1 MVKGRRGIYMDI
13 EQLKR
18 DDWIQ
23 KNKIMGL
30 GFGIAAGLG
39 LLAQFIQQS
48 AMAII
53 LSVAIPFAVALICY
67 FTFLWTKQAWITK
80 SLPVILLLMNFAI
93 ALGVIF
99 FSEANLG
106 SLGIIILLLV
116 LGGIHGRMSIMAFGY
131 VLSLI
136 ALLLNNAYFVDPALV
151 AASGKNLVL
160 LHFLGGVVLFLVV
173 RQNARNF
180 QQVED
185 YAELTAEKMRKEE
198 QVARKLDQAVEKIT
212 ANLSQLQA
220 SSELSVSSQREML
233 SAINEVS
240 SASQNQAD
248 HIMEIAESTEAT
260 HTSVTRISKQMGE
273 LAEQTDEAGTK
284 AEEGTHR
291 IGELKEQ
298 IDRFSQFFRELDE
311 TFAVL
316 SDKIQETNTFAGTI
330 KEITE
335 QTNLL
340 ALNASIEAARAGESG
355 KGFAVV
361 ADEIRKLAGLTG
373 ETLKKIDTNLT
384 EVNTFNELSV
394 GKLAEGLKQVA
405 DQVEVADRSTRS
417 FSDLFGTMVTLQ
429 NALHAFMD
437 DFEEIA
443 ASSESVSERTVEFA
457 SIIQESTAA
466 IEEMNATL
474 TDLTGEQEQIASY
487 IQETHEE
494 AVALRA

>member
-1 MVKGRRGIYMDI
+1 MNI
-13 EQLKR
+13 EQLKQ

-30 GFGIAAGLG
+30 GFGIAASLG
-39 LLAQFIQQS
+39 LIAQFIQQS

-53 LSVAIPFAVALICY
+53 LSVAIPFAFATLFFCY
-67 FTFLWTKQAWITK
+67 FLFTKQSVITK
-80 SLPVILLLMNFAI
+80 ILPVLLLLMNFAI
-93 ALGVIF
+93 AIGVIY

-116 LGGIHGRMSIMAFGY
+116 LGGIHGKMSIMAFGY

-136 ALLLNNAYFVDPALV
+136 ALLLNNAYFVDPELV
-151 AASGKNLVL
+151 AASGKNLIL
-160 LHFLGGVVLFLVV
+160 LHFLGGMVLFLVV

-180 QQVED
+180 KQVED
-185 YAELTAEKMRKEE
+185 YAALTAEKMLKEE
-198 QVARKLDQAVEKIT
+198 QLARKLDQAVEKIT
-212 ANLSQLQA
+212 NNLSHLQV
-220 SSELSVSSQREML
+220 SSETSVSSQREML

-248 HIMEIAESTEAT
+248 HIMDIAESTETT
-260 HTSVTRISKQMGE
+260 HASVTRISKQMGK
-273 LAEQTDEAGTK
+273 LAVRTDEAGVK

-291 IGELKEQ
+291 IHELKQQ
-298 IDRFSQFFRELDE
+298 IDRFSKFFEELDE
-311 TFAVL
+311 TFAIL
-316 SDKIQETNTFAGTI
+316 SNKIKETNTFASTI

-340 ALNASIEAARAGESG
+340 ALNASIEAARAGEKG

-361 ADEIRKLAGLTG
+361 ADEIRKLAGLTD
-373 ETLKKIDTNLT
+373 ETLKKIDLNLS
-384 EVNTFNELSV
+384 EVNTFNQLSV
-394 GKLAEGLKQVA
+394 GKLADGLQQVTEQVRIA
-405 DQVEVADRSTRS
+405 DSSNQS
-417 FSDLFGTMVTLQ
+417 FTELFGTMTTLQ
-429 NALHAFMD
+429 HALHAFMK
-437 DFEEIA
+437 DFETISE
-443 ASSESVSERTVEFA
+443 SSEAVSERTVEFA

-474 TDLTGEQEQIASY
+474 TDLTNEQEQIATY

-494 AVALRA
+494 AVQLRM